1 MWLSSHGQV
10 GTSLRAGSPSGWA
23 VRCQGAGLT
32 LLPGAPPASGL
43 QALPV
48 ASVPLCACS
57 MTWAGSAPLLPQFPW
72 VIRKGR
78 SGCPRGEHWH
88 RRSVS
93 CAPGSA
99 RPGTSS
105 PRGPELGLRAFGLG
119 APWGH
124 WRTASVQMDGAGGWR
139 VGLRPG
145 TRGST
150 GLPGSCVTCSRM
162 PGVCIRVCA
171 CGRVELC
178 SWYRTSRLWGSDLA
192 SVGVWFLGCLNGAS
206 GPRGRAVSS
215 PGAGVDVGPCAGV
228 LCPEGSGWRGP
239 WTGGG
244 AFTRLA
250 RTHRSA
256 LDPQPLLGRPG
267 VPAFVSEAASSVPGG
282 LWPGGHKVAVRP
294 ARLLWGRGFRWG
306 RRGPEPVGS
315 SSGAHNRPGTPSRPS
330 SLLLG
335 LGQQPGVSAAALS
348 LL

>member
-1 MWLSSHGQV
+1 MWLSSRGQV
-10 GTSLRAGSPSGWA
+10 GTSLRAGSPAGWA
-23 VRCQGAGLT
+23 ARCQGAGLT

-57 MTWAGSAPLLPQFPW
+57 VTWAGSAPLLPQFPW

-105 PRGPELGLRAFGLG
+105 PRGPEPGLQAFGLG

-124 WRTASVQMDGAGGWR
+124 WRTASVQTDGAGGWR

-162 PGVCIRVCA
+162 PGVCIRV
-171 CGRVELC
+171 RM
-178 SWYRTSRLWGSDLA
+178 WK
-192 SVGVWFLGCLNGAS
+192 
-206 GPRGRAVSS
+206 
-215 PGAGVDVGPCAGV
+215 
-228 LCPEGSGWRGP
+228 
-239 WTGGG
+239 GG
-244 AFTRLA
+244 AVL
-250 RTHRSA
+250 
-256 LDPQPLLGRPG
+256 LVQNKPPLGPRPG
-267 VPAFVSEAASSVPGG
+267 VCGGLVSRLSGRCLGPSGLGRLLPGSRCGRGSLCWGSVPRGVG
-282 LWPGGHKVAVRP
+282 LVRP
-294 ARLLWGRGFRWG
+294 VDG
-306 RRGPEPVGS
+306 RRCLHATGKDPPLGSGPP
-315 SSGAHNRPGTPSRPS
+315 APPGTARGPRPR
-330 SLLLG
+330 L
-335 LGQQPGVSAAALS
+335 
-348 LL
+348 